1 MRIAH
6 SSCMMEDLGY
16 EGKKWT
22 KDEGDKESERGTG
35 ERSREEIKERNKVDL
50 SSRAGDYL
58 SFNITICSI

>member
-1 MRIAH
+1 
-6 SSCMMEDLGY
+6 MEDLGY